1 MKTLSQKLPDFYE
14 YYENETQFYLRQIQ
28 YPQDIPLLHKWMNEP
43 HVIPQWQL
51 NKTELDLQVYYDRML
66 ADDHHRL
73 LIVGVDGE
81 DVGYTEIYE
90 GKRDRLGRYYDGD
103 DLDLGWHL
111 LFGEKSVFGKGYLR
125 PVMRLLSFYIFE
137 NAQSEKIVGEPDNKV
152 KPYAAVVEEL
162 CYEAQR
168 LIPMPEKTA
177 MLYYCFRDKFYSKFG
192 HFLIKSEQFK
202 HALKNKKSNESE
214 TTQQFSSISQMQSA
228 KTETIK

>member
-1 MKTLSQKLPDFYE
+1 MKTLSQQLPDFYE
-14 YYENETQFYLRQIQ
+14 YYENETHFYLRQVQ

-51 NKTELDLQVYYDRML
+51 NKPELDLQVYYDRML

-73 LIVGVDGE
+73 LIVGVNGE

-90 GKRDRLGRYYDGD
+90 GKRDRLGRYYEGD

-137 NAQSEKIVGEPDNKV
+137 NAESEKIVGEPDHTV

-177 MLYYCFRDKFYSKFG
+177 MLYYCFRDKFYQKYG
-192 HFLIKSEQFK
+192 HFLV
-202 HALKNKKSNESE
+202 ES
-214 TTQQFSSISQMQSA
+214 QQFQQSQIKNNASSDSSDINPIAQQQSSH
-228 KTETIK
+228 TETAL

>member
-1 MKTLSQKLPDFYE
+1 MNTLSQQLPDFYA
-14 YYENETQFYLRQIQ
+14 YYENEKQYYLRQVQ

-51 NKTELDLQVYYDRML
+51 DKSELELTVYYDKML

-73 LIVGVDGE
+73 MIVGVDGQ

-90 GKRDRLGRYYDGD
+90 GKRDRIGRYYPGD

-111 LFGEKSVFGKGYLR
+111 LFGEKSVFGKGFLR

-137 NAQSEKIVGEPDNKV
+137 NAPSKKIVGEPDHTV
-152 KPYAAVVEEL
+152 KPYAKVVEEL
-162 CYEAQR
+162 CYEQQG

-177 MLYYCFRDKFYSKFG
+177 MLYYCFRESFYQKFG
-192 HFLIKSEQFK
+192 EYLIQ
-202 HALKNKKSNESE
+202 SNAYAKQLNSE
-214 TTQQFSSISQMQSA
+214 TSENREKA
-228 KTETIK
+228 EALA

>member
-1 MKTLSQKLPDFYE
+1 MKTLSQQLPNFYE
-14 YYENETQFYLRQIQ
+14 YYENETQFYLRQVQ
-28 YPQDIPLLHKWMNEP
+28 YPQDLALLHKWMHEP

-51 NKTELDLQVYYDRML
+51 NKSEIDLAVYFEKML

-73 LIVGVDGE
+73 LIVGVDGQ

-111 LFGEKSVFGKGYLR
+111 LFGEKSAFGKGYLR
-125 PVMRLLSFYIFE
+125 PVMRLLGFYIFE
-137 NAQSEKIVGEPDNKV
+137 NAPSDKIVGEPDHTV
-152 KPYAAVVEEL
+152 KPYAAVVEEM

-177 MLYYCFRDKFYSKFG
+177 MLYYCFKQKFYEKFG
-192 HFLIKSEQFK
+192 GYL
-202 HALKNKKSNESE
+202 ADSNA
-214 TTQQFSSISQMQSA
+214 FMQNHNPLNR
-228 KTETIK
+228 TEELT

>member
-1 MKTLSQKLPDFYE
+1 MTTLSRQLPDFYE
-14 YYENETQFYLRQIQ
+14 YHENETPYYLRQMQ
-28 YPQDIPLLHKWMNEP
+28 YPEDMALVHKWMHEP

-51 NKTELDLQVYYDRML
+51 NKSETELKVYYEKML
-66 ADDHHRL
+66 ADDHHRI

-90 GKRDRLGRYYDGD
+90 GKRDRLGLYYDGD
-103 DLDLGWHL
+103 ELDLGWHL

-137 NAQSEKIVGEPDNKV
+137 NAASAKIVGEPDHSV
-152 KPYAAVVEEL
+152 KPYAVVVEDM

-177 MLYYCFRDKFYSKFG
+177 MLYYCFRETFYAKFG
-192 HFLIKSEQFK
+192 HYLNDSKAFQ
-202 HALKNKKSNESE
+202 H
-214 TTQQFSSISQMQSA
+214 QQLA
-228 KTETIK
+228 KAVS